1 MKVQLRGRGS
11 GFIEPTSG
19 KEAFEALYIYVRFV
33 SGAWSFIQ
41 SQIQSLFF
49 LWYESLSWSMYRF
62 TS

>member
-33 SGAWSFIQ
+33 SGA
-41 SQIQSLFF
+41 
-49 LWYESLSWSMYRF
+49 
-62 TS
+62 